1 MECWYAK
8 KLITGYLK
16 GTLGKEH
23 CAVLKGHLIN
33 CLVCKRIFRKKKFKK
48 YVLKGIISLSIVAI
62 PLVMI
67 VYTPHKVDI
76 DLEEGEKK
84 VVSNII
90 IEVLYKDEASDL
102 SVVKDFVNSFGG
114 EIVKEDPLSVKLE
127 KHKVGKFVKGLHEFL
142 IFSEDADH
150 QISTFIQPL
159 AELDEI
165 VIKIKFLEKAG
176 ETG

>member
-1 MECWYAK
+1 MECLYAK
-8 KLITGYLK
+8 KFITGYLN

-23 CAVLKGHLIN
+23 CAVLKGHLTN

-48 YVLKGIISLSIVAI
+48 YMIKGIISLFIVAI

-67 VYTPHKVDI
+67 VHTPYKIDV

-84 VVSNII
+84 VVSNIV
-90 IEVLYKDEASDL
+90 IEVLYKDKASDL
-102 SVVKDFVNSFGG
+102 NIVKDFVNSFGG
-114 EIVKEDPLSVKLE
+114 EIVKENPLSVKLE

-142 IFSEDADH
+142 VFPEDADH
-150 QISTFIQPL
+150 QISAFIQPL

-165 VIKIKFLEKAG
+165 VIKIKFLEKAE